1 MTSVKLMAVLSALV
15 LSGTVAS
22 LAHADPVAA
31 ADPAKAPLADRNQW
45 TGQATHKT
53 FEWDTAKSRWGL
65 RLDLD
70 KPVQPGVRDLDLNN
84 VQAGAYYKL
93 TPSLRVGGVV
103 SLGDGSTVVPRT
115 DVSPQVPAPR
125 VRLETAFKF

>member
-1 MTSVKLMAVLSALV
+1 MAAIGALA
-15 LSGTVAS
+15 LSGVLAAV
-22 LAHADPVAA
+22 AHADPLITDPTKAA
-31 ADPAKAPLADRNQW
+31 LADRNQW
-45 TGQATHKT
+45 GPQAGSHKT
-53 FEWDTAKSRWGL
+53 FEWDSSKSRWGL

-70 KPVQPGVRDLDLNN
+70 QPGPREMNLNN

-103 SLGDGSTVVPRT
+103 SLGDPSSIAPRADVP
-115 DVSPQVPAPR
+115 PQAPAPR

>member
-1 MTSVKLMAVLSALV
+1 MAGICALV

-22 LAHADPVAA
+22 MAHADPLITDPTKAA
-31 ADPAKAPLADRNQW
+31 LADRNQW
-45 TGQATHKT
+45 SGQATHKT
-53 FEWDTAKSRWGL
+53 FEWDNAKSRWGL
-65 RLDLD
+65 KLDLD
-70 KPVQPGVRDLDLNN
+70 TPVQPGVRDLDLNN

-103 SLGDGSTVVPRT
+103 SLGDGSTVAPRT